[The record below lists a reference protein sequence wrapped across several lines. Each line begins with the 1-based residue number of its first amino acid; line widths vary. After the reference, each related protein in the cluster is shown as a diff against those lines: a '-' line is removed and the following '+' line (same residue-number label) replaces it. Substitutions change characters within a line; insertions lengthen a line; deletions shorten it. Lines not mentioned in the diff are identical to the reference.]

1 MAGKYVCHKLIP
13 QHRNTHAIMAFI
25 VPIPPEKLDVVTF
38 HVCCCSC
45 ALLVKKEIFAATS
58 VTGTDARCRDGTSP
72 TSCIGWFGTISIIIN
87 IDLVGNTFVRVFFI
101 LFTLVFQF
109 HDRLPSALRGV
120 DREYVGLHLRLWQSL
135 HPLLHGNCPGI
146 CHDSSGVGTDDDAIV
161 DGVDGLNADDQ
172 VGNLVILNLFL
183 ALLLSSFSDMGG
195 GKSDMKEII
204 ANLFSKTNTNSYH
217 ATSNNH
223 ATSNTLEW

>member
-1 MAGKYVCHKLIP
+1 
-13 QHRNTHAIMAFI
+13 MAFI

-58 VTGTDARCRDGTSP
+58 VTGTDARCRDGTSR
-72 TSCIGWFGTISIIIN
+72 TSCIGWFGTITIITN
-87 IDLVGNTFVRVFFI
+87 IDLVGNIFVRVFFI

-120 DREYVGLHLRLWQSL
+120 DREYVGLHLRLRQSL
-135 HPLLHGNCPGI
+135 HPLLHGHCPGI
-146 CHDSSGVGTDDDAIV
+146 CHDPSGVGTDDDANF

>member
-1 MAGKYVCHKLIP
+1 MP
-13 QHRNTHAIMAFI
+13 RWNFTDFMHR
-25 VPIPPEKLDVVTF
+25 
-38 HVCCCSC
+38 
-45 ALLVKKEIFAATS
+45 LVWHHFNHHQDT
-58 VTGTDARCRDGTSP
+58 
-72 TSCIGWFGTISIIIN
+72 N
-87 IDLVGNTFVRVFFI
+87 IDLVGNIFVGVFFI
-101 LFTLVFQF
+101 LITRVFQF

-135 HPLLHGNCPGI
+135 HPLLHGHCPGI

>member
-1 MAGKYVCHKLIP
+1 
-13 QHRNTHAIMAFI
+13 MAFI

-58 VTGTDARCRDGTSP
+58 VTGTDARCRDGTSR

-109 HDRLPSALRGV
+109 HDRLSSALRGV
-120 DREYVGLHLRLWQSL
+120 DREYVGLHLRLRQSL
-135 HPLLHGNCPGI
+135 YSLLHGNCPGI
-146 CHDSSGVGTDDDAIV
+146 CHDPSGVGTDDDDV

-183 ALLLSSFSDMGG
+183 ALLLYSFSDMGG

-204 ANLFSKTNTNSYH
+204 ANLFCKTNTN
-217 ATSNNH
+217 N
-223 ATSNTLEW
+223 LEYSCKCFCLKYLFNLVRLLGVD